1 MSELTV
7 LGALV
12 AGAKYAAFVVGFLI
26 VLYLGGAVL
35 SFLSGLICGFS
46 EEITKTIET
55 IDERYQDWNP

>member
-1 MSELTV
+1 MNELTV

-35 SFLSGLICGFS
+35 SFLSGLLTGLC
-46 EEITKTIET
+46 EEITKSIERAN
-55 IDERYQDWNP
+55 ERSQDWNP

>member
-26 VLYLGGAVL
+26 ILYLGCSVL
-35 SFLSGLICGFS
+35 FFLSGLITGLCEGL
-46 EEITKTIET
+46 TKST
-55 IDERYQDWNP
+55 ERANERSQDWNP